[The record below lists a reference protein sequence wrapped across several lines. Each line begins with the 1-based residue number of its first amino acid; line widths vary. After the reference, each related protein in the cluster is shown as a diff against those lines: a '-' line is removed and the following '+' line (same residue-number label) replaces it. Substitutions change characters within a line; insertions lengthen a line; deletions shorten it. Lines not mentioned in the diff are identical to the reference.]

1 MIPFSNP
8 PHDYMVSPSQ
18 QSQPMRLLSEPQ
30 PLCAP
35 VPMDFWQQGSRSP
48 GTSAQQ
54 GSPAQQKFF
63 FCSITLSAKHSW
75 SPGNA
80 PQSRQSSSLRPPLPE
95 PFLAPSAA
103 REEGGIVHKCFWLP
117 LSHTH
122 TPHQHKPWPE
132 HPAQLQFQAE
142 EHFGSSSIHE

>member
-35 VPMDFWQQGSRSP
+35 VPMDFWQQESRSP

-54 GSPAQQKFF
+54 GSPAQQKL
-63 FCSITLSAKHSW
+63 CSVLSTADPLEMLH
-75 SPGNA
+75 
-80 PQSRQSSSLRPPLPE
+80 RQSSSVGPPLPE

-142 EHFGSSSIHE
+142 EYFGSSSIHE